1 MVDNGQKPIEQR
13 QTNKQF
19 STQEKAK
26 RGWWFSVFFM
36 ILVICLIMF
45 LSFVEIV
52 EKNRDVL
59 VGLLG
64 MITGSVSS
72 MIAIAS
78 GRDPSEVEELK
89 DKLAKSDGDR
99 AALIARLRDA
109 QIQMQLLR
117 EQIFEL
123 QNAVIEK
130 LSMFQGQKP
139 IKTKNEDDVILH
151 KEVAEWLPADD
162 EFKNR

>member
-1 MVDNGQKPIEQR
+1 MVDNGHKPNEAK
-13 QTNKQF
+13 TNKQF
-19 STQEKAK
+19 SSQEKAK

-36 ILVICLIMF
+36 ILVIALIMF

-99 AALIARLRDA
+99 QALIARLRDA

-117 EQIFEL
+117 DQIFEL
-123 QNAVIEK
+123 QQAVIDK
-130 LSMFQGQKP
+130 LSVFTNQKT
-139 IKTKNEDDVILH
+139 IKSKDENQVVLNKH
-151 KEVAEWLPADD
+151 VSEWLPEDD